1 MPTKVKYY
9 ETFGQATAGLLI
21 NLVFIGIRILKL
33 KHKVK

>member
-21 NLVFIGIRILKL
+21 NLVFYRDSHTEIET
-33 KHKVK
+33 